1 MNVSYVHDLGRFVKP
16 HLILPRQG
24 EVAGA
29 A

>member
-1 MNVSYVHDLGRFVKP
+1 MNALCVHDLDRFVKP
-16 HLILPRQG
+16 ELILPRQG